1 MSDDDDDAME
11 HQKKKK
17 RKRRLK
23 ISAVQEGE
31 GDDRFSPAARTE
43 LPVEPASLVP

>member
-11 HQKKKK
+11 HQKKK
-17 RKRRLK
+17 RKRRPK
-23 ISAVQEGE
+23 ISAVQDGE
-31 GDDRFSPAARTE
+31 GDDRFSPAAMTE

>member
-1 MSDDDDDAME
+1 MSDDDDDAKQ
-11 HQKKKK
+11 HQKK

-31 GDDRFSPAARTE
+31 GDDRFSPAAMTE
-43 LPVEPASLVP
+43 LPLEPASVVP